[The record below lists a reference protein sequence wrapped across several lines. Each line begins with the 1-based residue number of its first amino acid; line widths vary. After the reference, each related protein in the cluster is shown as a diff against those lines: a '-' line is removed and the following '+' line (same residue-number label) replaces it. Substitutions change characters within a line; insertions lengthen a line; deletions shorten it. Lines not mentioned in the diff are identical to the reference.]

1 MSYAIM
7 SFKNIWGQ
15 DRQIGILVH
24 ALKAETLAH
33 AYLFT
38 GIPGIGKTTTAYAL
52 AKALHCNVTPYD
64 FCNACISCK
73 KIDQGI
79 HPDLVVIEPEGDSI
93 KINQIRKMQEQV
105 SYTSYEG
112 HHKIVLIDTAERMN
126 IQSANCL
133 LKTLEEP
140 PPHTVLILLTSVP
153 YQLPSTVR
161 SRCHRVMFQPLPE
174 ASIED
179 VLKQQCGEENGEMIA
194 LIASLA
200 GGSLG
205 SALRWTENGLLQER
219 KEMLETL
226 SLLHTCSPTTLFKC
240 AELLG
245 EDKELVREKLT
256 MVTRWL
262 RDLLLLKATFQEN
275 HLINKDLI
283 SEARAAASH
292 VSWFNLFEQAQVIHE
307 VQSAV
312 ESNVNVRLAM
322 ETMLFKLSRGGGV
335 SSSYPETLSTP

>member
-1 MSYAIM
+1 M
-7 SFKNIWGQ
+7 SFKNITGQ
-15 DRQIGILVH
+15 DRQIGILLN
-24 ALKAETLAH
+24 ALKEETLSH

-52 AKALHCNVTPYD
+52 AKALHCEVTRND
-64 FCNACISCK
+64 FCDACISCK

-79 HPDLVVIEPEGDSI
+79 HPDLVLIEPEGDSI

-105 SYTSYEG
+105 SYTAYEG
-112 HHKIVLIDTAERMN
+112 HHKVVLIDAAERMN
-126 IQSANCL
+126 IQSSNCL

-174 ASIED
+174 ALIEEA
-179 VLKQQCGEENGEMIA
+179 LAKQCGEEDGEKVR

-205 SALRWTENGLLQER
+205 NALRWTEHGFLQER
-219 KEMLETL
+219 KELLETL
-226 SLLHTCSPTTLFKC
+226 SLIHTCSPTTLFKC

-245 EDKELVREKLT
+245 EDKEPVREKLT
-256 MVTRWL
+256 VITWWL
-262 RDLLLLKATFQEN
+262 RDLLLLKATAQEN
-275 HLINKDLI
+275 HIINKDLI
-283 SEARAAASH
+283 REACAAASRL
-292 VSWFNLFEQAQVIHE
+292 SWFNLFEQAQVINE
-307 VQSAV
+307 VQTAV
-312 ESNVNVRLAM
+312 QSNVNVRLAM
-322 ETMLFKLSRGGGV
+322 ETMLFKLSC
-335 SSSYPETLSTP
+335 

>member
-1 MSYAIM
+1 M
-7 SFKNIWGQ
+7 SFKNITGQ
-15 DRQIGILVH
+15 DRQIGILVN
-24 ALKAETLAH
+24 ALKGDTLAH

-52 AKALHCNVTPYD
+52 AKALHCEVTRND
-64 FCNACISCK
+64 FCDACSSCK
-73 KIDQGI
+73 KIDQVI
-79 HPDLVVIEPEGDSI
+79 HPDLVLIEPEGYAI

-105 SYTSYEG
+105 SYTSYGG
-112 HHKIVLIDTAERMN
+112 HHKVVLIDAAERMN
-126 IQSANCL
+126 IQSSNCL

-153 YQLPSTVR
+153 YQLPSTIR

-174 ASIED
+174 TLIEEA
-179 VLKQQCGEENGEMIA
+179 LTKQCGEEDGEKLQ

-205 SALRWTENGLLQER
+205 SALRWTENGLIQER
-219 KEMLETL
+219 KELLETL
-226 SLLHTCSPTTLFKC
+226 SRADTCSPTSLFTC

-256 MVTRWL
+256 VITWWL
-262 RDLLLLKATFQEN
+262 RDLLLLKATSQEN

-283 SEARAAASH
+283 DEAWDVISRS
-292 VSWFNLFEQAQVIHE
+292 SWFNLFEQAQVIHE
-307 VQSAV
+307 VKIAV

-322 ETMLFKLSRGGGV
+322 ETMLFKLSRW
-335 SSSYPETLSTP
+335 